1 MEGSRHFQVGSF
13 IICQNRLYYIILT
26 SDAAHPLLTG
36 TMPQIVPA
44 VCREGDIMIHT
55 LIPEGYASIAAFA
68 GILFAFLTTII
79 AISKLGGYLPKD
91 AGRDFAHDGKLSAG
105 KPRGAGIIFVLAFV
119 VASVL
124 FVPYR
129 TENAIY
135 LVLIIICMMTGFLD
149 DASKSPWG
157 EYKKGFLDLCVA
169 ALVAITFLHYNAS
182 VVELAMFGVKFTMPP
197 VVFAL
202 LTVVLVWT
210 SVNVTNCSDGVDGLS
225 GTLTIITIMTIY
237 FIDQIKDLAGDF
249 SFMILLFAVC
259 ILGYLWY
266 NATPSRLMM
275 GDAGSRAMG
284 LFISIAILKTGC
296 PFLYI
301 PVALVLILDGGLGL
315 LKVSLIRFLKIH
327 ILNHVRT
334 PLHDHVRKVLGWS
347 NTQTVFRFAIIQIIL
362 SAAVIYGVM

>member
-1 MEGSRHFQVGSF
+1 
-13 IICQNRLYYIILT
+13 
-26 SDAAHPLLTG
+26 
-36 TMPQIVPA
+36 
-44 VCREGDIMIHT
+44 MIHT
-55 LIPEGYASIAAFA
+55 LIPEGYASLAAFV
-68 GILFAFLTTII
+68 GILFAFLATIT
-79 AISKLGGYLPKD
+79 AISRLGAYLPKD
-91 AGRDFAHDGKLSAG
+91 VGRDFAVDGKLSAG
-105 KPRGAGIIFVLAFV
+105 KPRGAGIIFVLVFV
-119 VASVL
+119 AASAI
-124 FVPYR
+124 FVPFS

-135 LVLIIICMMTGFLD
+135 LVLVVVCMMTGFLD

-169 ALVAITFLHYNAS
+169 ALVAITFLHYNSS
-182 VVELAMFGVKFTMPP
+182 VVELAMFGVKFVMPP

-202 LTVVLVWT
+202 LAVVLVWT

-225 GTLTIITIMTIY
+225 GTLTIITLMTIY
-237 FIDQIKDLAGDF
+237 IIDQVKLLAGDF
-249 SFMILLFAVC
+249 SFLILLFSVC

-315 LKVSLIRFLKIH
+315 LKVALKRFLKIC
-327 ILNHVRT
+327 ILTRVRT
-334 PLHDHVRKVLGWS
+334 PLHDHVRKVWDWS

-362 SAAVIYGVM
+362 AVAVIYAVK